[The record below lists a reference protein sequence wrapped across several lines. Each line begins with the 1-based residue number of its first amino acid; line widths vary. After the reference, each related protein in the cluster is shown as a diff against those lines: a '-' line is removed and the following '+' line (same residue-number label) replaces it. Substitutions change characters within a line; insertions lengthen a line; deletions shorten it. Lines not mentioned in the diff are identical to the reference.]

1 MDKARIEVRT
11 LESSAGFSLTTRRNC
26 SMPPQA
32 LVWLLV
38 FTACLSFA
46 IGIGFAWVGAWP
58 VLPFIGLEVAALAT
72 AFVAQAR
79 RAADHERIV
88 VRDGEMRIEVRDAGR
103 TSVHSFHPGWVR
115 LLTQRAGEDVRI
127 GVRSHGRE
135 LEIGRH
141 LDAPGR
147 SLLAAELAGR
157 LKRYRDG
164 ISS

>member
-46 IGIGFAWVGAWP
+46 IGIGFASVGAWP

-72 AFVAQAR
+72 AFFAQAR

>member
-1 MDKARIEVRT
+1 MDEARIDVRT
-11 LESSAGFSLTTRRNC
+11 LDSSTGFSLTTRRNC

-38 FTACLSFA
+38 YTACLSFA

-58 VLPFIGLEVAALAT
+58 VLPLMGLEVAALAT
-72 AFVAQAR
+72 AFFVNAR
-79 RAADHERIV
+79 HSADCERIV
-88 VRDGEMRIEVRDAGR
+88 VRDGVMRIEVHEAGR
-103 TSVHSFHPGWVR
+103 MIVHRFHPGWVR
-115 LLTQRAGEDVRI
+115 LDTQGVGEHVRI
-127 GVRSHGRE
+127 GVRSHGTE

-147 SLLAAELAGR
+147 SLLAAEFADK

>member
-1 MDKARIEVRT
+1 MDEARIEVRT
-11 LESSAGFSLTTRRNC
+11 LDSSAGFSLTTRRNC

-72 AFVAQAR
+72 AFFAQAR
-79 RAADHERIV
+79 RAADYERIE
-88 VRDGEMRIEVRDAGR
+88 VRDGEMRVEVRDAGWM
-103 TSVHSFHPGWVR
+103 SVHSFHPGWVR
-115 LLTQRAGEDVRI
+115 LQAQRAGEEVRI

-141 LDAPGR
+141 LDASGR

>member
-1 MDKARIEVRT
+1 MNEARIEVRT
-11 LESSAGFSLTTRRNC
+11 LDSSAGFSLTTRRNC

-46 IGIGFAWVGAWP
+46 IGIGFASVGAWP

-72 AFVAQAR
+72 AFFAQAR